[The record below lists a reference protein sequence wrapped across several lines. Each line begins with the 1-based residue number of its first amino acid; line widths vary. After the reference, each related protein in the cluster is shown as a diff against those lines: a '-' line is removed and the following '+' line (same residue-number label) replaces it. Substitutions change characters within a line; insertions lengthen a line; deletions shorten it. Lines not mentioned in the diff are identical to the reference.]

1 MLDMILAAAT
11 WPPAFA
17 QAALAMLA
25 LALLWVGG
33 HEPAPLRRGPIA
45 SIVIRL

>member
-1 MLDMILAAAT
+1 MLDTIIVAAT

-25 LALLWVGG
+25 LALLWAGT
-33 HEPAPLRRGPIA
+33 
-45 SIVIRL
+45 